1 MVGVTD
7 KWINWKILS
16 RKYLPLL
23 VLILDVTMS
32 SGRFFCDKVQRLSP
46 GSKDTDTETREPTSP
61 RSSIRHIPTGIVPQD
76 LCQLRSGFSFVRS
89 YSSPRLTCLPARLWD
104 GGAAGTLRDC
114 RRPQTGPQTASTS
127 FTF

>member
-1 MVGVTD
+1 MAGVTD

-16 RKYLPLL
+16 RKYLSLL
-23 VLILDVTMS
+23 VLILDVTMN

-61 RSSIRHIPTGIVPQD
+61 RSSIRHIPTAIVPQD

-89 YSSPRLTCLPARLWD
+89 YSSPRLTCLPARLCD
-104 GGAAGTLRDC
+104 GGAAGTLWDC
-114 RRPQTGPQTASTS
+114 RHPQTGPQTASTS